1 MDSKSFLGKG
11 LSFPLSVDPK
21 TGKIAMVSHE
31 EDIKQAVGIIIKTY
45 IGERVMRPD
54 FGSRAYDY
62 VFESDSQ
69 DFSLSVVNEITAAL
83 VAWEPRIE
91 DINVSTDMKEGRDR
105 SRATVTVSYRVR
117 STNNY
122 FNLVY
127 PFYLQEGV
135 DA

>member
-11 LSFPLSVDPK
+11 LNFPLSVDPK
-21 TGKIAMVSHE
+21 TGKIAMASHE
-31 EDIKQAVGIIIKTY
+31 EDIKQAIGIIIKTY
-45 IGERVMRPD
+45 VGERVMRPD
-54 FGSRAYDY
+54 FGSRAFDY

-69 DFSLSVVNEITAAL
+69 DFSLSIVNEITAAL

-91 DINVSTDMKEGRDR
+91 DVHVATDMKEGGDR
-105 SRATVTVSYRVR
+105 SRAVVTVRYRVR

>member
-45 IGERVMRPD
+45 VGERVMRPD
-54 FGSRAYDY
+54 FGSRALDY

-69 DFSLSVVNEITAAL
+69 DFSLSVVNEITSAL

-91 DINVSTDMKEGRDR
+91 DINVSTDMKEGGDR
-105 SRATVTVSYRVR
+105 SRAVVTVSYKVR

-127 PFYLQEGV
+127 SFYLQEGV
-135 DA
+135 EA

>member
-1 MDSKSFLGKG
+1 MDSRSFLGKG

-31 EDIKQAVGIIIKTY
+31 EDIKQAIGIIIRTY
-45 IGERVMRPD
+45 IGERVTRSD

-91 DINVSTDMKEGRDR
+91 DINVQTNMTEGGDR
-105 SRATVTVSYRVR
+105 SQAIVTVGYKVR

-127 PFYLQEGV
+127 PFYLLEGV

>member
-45 IGERVMRPD
+45 VGERVMRPD
-54 FGSRAYDY
+54 FGSRALDY

-69 DFSLSVVNEITAAL
+69 DFSLSVVNEITSAL

-91 DINVSTDMKEGRDR
+91 DINVSTDMKEGGDR
-105 SRATVTVSYRVR
+105 SRAVVTVSYKVR

-135 DA
+135 EA

>member
-31 EDIKQAVGIIIKTY
+31 EDIKQAIGIIIRTY
-45 IGERVMRPD
+45 IGERVMRSD

-69 DFSLSVVNEITAAL
+69 DFSLSVVSEITAAL
-83 VAWEPRIE
+83 IAWEPRIE
-91 DINVSTDMKEGRDR
+91 DITVETNMKEGGDR
-105 SRATVTVSYRVR
+105 SKAVVTVGYKVR

-127 PFYLQEGV
+127 PFYLLEGV